1 MEGKIAQSLASKVE
15 KQFGKAERKEA
26 LMQSLGEHFVEK
38 YLPNATWNPQILV
51 SMFSGLTVCGGGG
64 EGGEGGNLPM
74 AIWNLQ
80 TSRSE
85 TSVLTVCVWGGG
97 GGVHMPPKMTWNP
110 QILLV
115 RTLNV

>member
-51 SMFSGLTVCGGGG
+51 SMFRGETVGVGGRERLREGQPPNGYLEPCRDSG
-64 EGGEGGNLPM
+64 
-74 AIWNLQ
+74 Q
-80 TSRSE
+80 
-85 TSVLTVCVWGGG
+85 
-97 GGVHMPPKMTWNP
+97 KP
-110 QILLV
+110 QC
-115 RTLNV
+115 

>member
-64 EGGEGGNLPM
+64 G
-74 AIWNLQ
+74 A
-80 TSRSE
+80 TSQWLSGTCRHP
-85 TSVLTVCVWGGG
+85 GQ
-97 GGVHMPPKMTWNP
+97 KP
-110 QILLV
+110 QC
-115 RTLNV
+115 

>member
-64 EGGEGGNLPM
+64 GGGGGQPPNGYLEPADIQVRNLSVDSVCGGEGG
-74 AIWNLQ
+74 
-80 TSRSE
+80 
-85 TSVLTVCVWGGG
+85 GGP
-97 GGVHMPPKMTWNP
+97 HASQDDLEPPDSAG
-110 QILLV
+110 
-115 RTLNV
+115 